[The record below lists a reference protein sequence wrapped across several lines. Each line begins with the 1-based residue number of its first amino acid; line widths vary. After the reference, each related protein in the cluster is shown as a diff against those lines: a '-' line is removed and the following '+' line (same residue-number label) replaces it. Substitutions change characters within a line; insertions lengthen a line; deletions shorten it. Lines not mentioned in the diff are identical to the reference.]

1 MTLSFNQLTQ
11 FLVLILSGNRRNGS
25 RFQKLDLNSLSE
37 DMLRDL
43 NLPPD
48 MSSKLEANCEL
59 EKLRRRHLI

>member
-11 FLVLILSGNRRNGS
+11 FFILFLNGNRRKAS
-25 RFQKLDLNSLSE
+25 RIQKLDLNSLNE

-48 MSSKLEANCEL
+48 MNGKFEAHRAL